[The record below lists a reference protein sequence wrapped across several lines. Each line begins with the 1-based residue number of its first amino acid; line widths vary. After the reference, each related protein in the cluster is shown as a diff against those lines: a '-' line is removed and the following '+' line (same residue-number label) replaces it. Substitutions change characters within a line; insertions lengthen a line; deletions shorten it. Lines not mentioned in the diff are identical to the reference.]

1 MYIRPLSLGDV
12 PAFLALAAAEGW
24 VSDPWE
30 FSIVMDTF
38 PRGCLAAE
46 DGTAVAFV
54 TAVRYTLSGW
64 IGNLIVAKDLR
75 GRGYGSRLM
84 GRALEELLAAGVKTV
99 WLTASEQGRPLYEKM
114 GFREIDSVIR
124 WRGTATGGGERGS
137 DPVHLDE
144 LVALDRAG
152 WGDDR
157 SGILAAVAARGVVI
171 RERGGFV
178 AMQPCGGGFQ
188 AGPWTAV
195 DEGVAEGLLDRA
207 RSCPGRGEQ
216 VLLDVP
222 ARNGGA
228 ARILTGAGFTA
239 IGRTVLMYRG
249 APPAYVPDRIFAL
262 ATMGSIG

>member
-1 MYIRPLSLGDV
+1 MDIRPFNNGDI

-30 FSIVMDTF
+30 FSFVMGTF
-38 PRGCLAAE
+38 PRGCLAVE
-46 DGTAVAFV
+46 YGTAVAFV
-54 TAVRYTLSGW
+54 TAARYTLSGW
-64 IGNLIVAKDLR
+64 IGNLIVAKGFR

-84 GRALEELLAAGVKTV
+84 GRALDELLAAGVKTV

-114 GFREIDSVIR
+114 GFREIDSVVR
-124 WRGTATGGGERGS
+124 WRGTATGGGKRGG
-137 DPVHLDE
+137 DPLHLDE
-144 LVALDRAG
+144 LATLDRAG

-157 SGILAAVAARGVVI
+157 SGLLAAVAARGMVM

-178 AMQPCGGGFQ
+178 AVQPCDGGFQ
-188 AGPWTAV
+188 AGPWSAV
-195 DEGVAEGLLDRA
+195 DEGVAERLLDRA

-222 ARNGGA
+222 ARNVRA

-239 IGRTVLMYRG
+239 VGRTVLMYSG
-249 APPAYVPDRIFAL
+249 APPAYDPDRIFAL

>member
-1 MYIRPLSLGDV
+1 MDIRPFNNGDL
-12 PAFLALAAAEGW
+12 PAFLDLAAAEGW

-30 FSIVMDTF
+30 FSFVMDAF
-38 PRGCLAAE
+38 PRGCLAGE
-46 DGTAVAFV
+46 YGRAVAFV

-84 GRALEELLAAGVKTV
+84 GRALAELLAAGVETV
-99 WLTASEQGRPLYEKM
+99 WLTASEQGRPIYEKM
-114 GFREIDSVIR
+114 GFREIDAVIR
-124 WRGTATGGGERGS
+124 WSGTATEGS
-137 DPVHLDE
+137 AWEGDPVPLDE

-157 SGILAAVAARGVVI
+157 SGILAAVAARGVVM
-171 RERGGFV
+171 RERGGFMV
-178 AMQPCGGGFQ
+178 MQPCGGGFQ
-188 AGPWTAV
+188 VGPWTAV
-195 DEGVAEGLLDRA
+195 DAGAAEGLLDRA
-207 RSCPGRGEQ
+207 RLCLRQGEQ

-228 ARILTGAGFTA
+228 ARILAAAGFTA
-239 IGRTVLMYRG
+239 VGRTVLMYRG
-249 APPAYVPDRIFAL
+249 APPAYVPNRIFAL